1 MPKPLVSII
10 VPTYNVE
17 KYIEECMESLL
28 AQTYENS
35 EIIVLDDA
43 STDNTV
49 KLLEKYTHKINLIK
63 NKENKGQ
70 GRRRNQGIKH
80 AKGKYIY
87 FMDADD
93 WLEKEAITAL
103 VTQAEKTNAELVRFN
118 GIAFYED
125 EQAQIKEG
133 HYNFSETLTHEEVY
147 TGEDALSKNRKTF
160 TPSPCLYLT
169 KKDLIA
175 KNNLIFIEGALHED
189 EFFTTLLFA
198 STKKMTYLN
207 IDYYHRRY
215 RTASTMTDEAE
226 EHKLKSFN
234 SYIKVFS
241 ELEKE
246 YKSEHYTKNQKQ
258 FIKRQLISIY
268 NGLVQNDVRPENK
281 KQLKEFKVITY
292 KDKLFLI
299 GARIKQG
306 LNK

>member
-1 MPKPLVSII
+1 MD
-10 VPTYNVE
+10 
-17 KYIEECMESLL
+17 SLL

-49 KLLEKYTHKINLIK
+49 KLLEKYTYKISLIK

-70 GRRRNQGIKH
+70 GRRRNQGIKQ

-118 GIAFYED
+118 GLAFYED

-133 HYNFSETLTHEEVY
+133 KYNFSETLTHKAVY

-160 TPSPCLYLT
+160 TPSPCLYLV
-169 KKDLIA
+169 KKDLID
-175 KNNLIFIEGALHED
+175 KNNLAFIEGALHED

-198 STKKMTYLN
+198 STKTMTYLN
-207 IDYYHRRY
+207 KNYYHRRY
-215 RTASTMTDEAE
+215 RTASTMTNETE
-226 EHKLKSFN
+226 EHILKSFN

-246 YKSEHYTKNQKQ
+246 YKNEHYTKSQKK
-258 FIKRQLISIY
+258 FIKRQLLSIY
-268 NGLVQNDVRPENK
+268 NGLTQSDVRPENK
-281 KQLKEFKVITY
+281 KQLKELKAITL

-299 GARIKQG
+299 GARVKQG
-306 LNK
+306 LKKA